1 MSKRP
6 YQHLPPLEHRPDGS
20 PYRITPPQKR
30 RASSLIRRECC
41 CCEDGNCIVLDDGD
55 TCTCPQTVSFS
66 VCCKWFRWAVL
77 PLDGTLEA
85 EIFRDKDLKR
95 CAVCGAA
102 FVPKSNRGKYC
113 PGCAGCMKKRKAANV
128 GQRGKQAAFSLCRQ
142 ALGRAHAPVRV
153 YKCALCT
160 KGIIRFSRPR
170 CVFSDSP
177 ALPRSSGQAGER
189 RRLLRRSW
197 SLLLAQ
203 CSQRPHPGRSADGC
217 ASCVPLGITFAATPF
232 PDFQAAGFSSSRPQS
247 RLAIPRVF
255 FSRFR
260 HGWSL
265 LSTCRHRKRT
275 VDFLGCPFD

>member
-1 MSKRP
+1 MV
-6 YQHLPPLEHRPDGS
+6 Q
-20 PYRITPPQKR
+20 TPKAGILFLWVCR
-30 RASSLIRRECC
+30 DSR
-41 CCEDGNCIVLDDGD
+41 
-55 TCTCPQTVSFS
+55 VSGA
-66 VCCKWFRWAVL
+66 R
-77 PLDGTLEA
+77 
-85 EIFRDKDLKR
+85 
-95 CAVCGAA
+95 GAA
-102 FVPKSNRGKYC
+102 PCCG
-113 PGCAGCMKKRKAANV
+113 KAANV

-247 RLAIPRVF
+247 RLAIPRGF
-255 FSRFR
+255 F
-260 HGWSL
+260 
-265 LSTCRHRKRT
+265 LSVSSWVVT
-275 VDFLGCPFD
+275 PFYLSA